1 MLYNHIMADEQL
13 VFLKDYPNGIYQVQ
27 FLTTLEN
34 EKLSERDETRFRK
47 DLEYLTQHQGERLI
61 QTPDEFFQR
70 WLNGRSDRKP
80 DLSQYV
86 SCKGFELQMPQVRI
100 QRFEEGR
107 TFGKIEGLVIAS
119 DFGYSSDFGDNIIFA
134 INDIPSQRVLT
145 YHDEDGQEI
154 KRNPSGRKQLT
165 QKSIYQIGD
174 KPEQYPFGSLNPL
187 KSLYYTWTLV
197 NITPKEVYDA
207 IKKIGFV
214 W

>member
-1 MLYNHIMADEQL
+1 MADEQL
-13 VFLKDYPNGIYQVQ
+13 AFLKEYPKGIYRVQ

-34 EKLSERDETRFRK
+34 EKLSERDETRFRR

-86 SCKGFELQMPQVRI
+86 GCKGFELQMPQVRI

-107 TFGKIEGLVIAS
+107 TFGRIEGLVIAS
-119 DFGYSSDFGDNIIFA
+119 DFGYSGDFGESIVFA
-134 INDIPSQRVLT
+134 INHIPSQRVLT
-145 YHDEDGQEI
+145 YHDEDGQKI
-154 KRNPSGRKQLT
+154 KRDPSGRKQLT
-165 QKSIYQIGD
+165 HEPIYQFGGP
-174 KPEQYPFGSLNPL
+174 PEEFPFASLNPL
-187 KSLYYTWTLV
+187 KSAGYTWTLINV
-197 NITPKEVYDA
+197 TPKEVYDA
-207 IKKIGFV
+207 LKKIGFV